1 MIQLKEKLGT
11 EYRYSEDLFTKTIDD
26 RPEML
31 KDTEYALKIMS
42 AYKKMAE
49 EDLQK
54 LSGMTRKEYQIKY
67 GLPKNYTEQEKQ
79 ILYEAFR
86 LLLAATITLLIEGIP
101 NPAIE
106 VIKKVM
112 KKESEF
118 LS

>member
-42 AYKKMAE
+42 AYKEVAE

-54 LSGMTRKEYQIKY
+54 ISGMTRKEYQMEY
-67 GLPKNYTEQEKQ
+67 GLPKNYTEPEKKYYMRLSDFYLQLLLLYLLRAFQ
-79 ILYEAFR
+79 IL
-86 LLLAATITLLIEGIP
+86 LL
-101 NPAIE
+101 
-106 VIKKVM
+106 K
-112 KKESEF
+112 
-118 LS
+118 